1 MAINFNSFSDKAKE
15 FNERYGVNFNI
26 VEFDGQTRTLTE
38 NFAVR
43 KSTAETLNTF
53 YRTALLRLFRE
64 AFANAIDHKIAAFEP
79 EQLLKDFEDFVMSP
93 YRAEC
98 KKENMAAPGVNA
110 GWTKKEFLERAK
122 AELQSIPD
130 DKREYAR
137 TRYMNG
143 DLRVRDVR
151 AFREELQN
159 KGGYNH
165 EKLSTLICYSY
176 ALGNAVNS
184 RSFWWKVMHPFK
196 NSAEKKE
203 LATLRN
209 YIGVTTGSFDITGED
224 ETIEYV
230 RGDEIASD
238 NAIENFK
245 QALEK
250 APEAVQQ
257 EKLEVVLYEPVTNKS
272 EKVEAPVKSAVEKN
286 LG

>member
-64 AFANAIDHKIAAFEP
+64 AFSNAIDHKIAAFEP

-238 NAIENFK
+238 NAIEKFK
-245 QALEK
+245 QTMEK

-257 EKLEVVLYEPVTNKS
+257 EKVEVVLDEPVANKS

-286 LG
+286 IG